1 MLYNIYYVN
10 NQSIIIMI
18 GGKKMYY
25 AVTNTLDEAL
35 NLTVKAYENFS
46 EEQIAESL
54 SKFNEEVRTLL
65 FLESVNSKN
74 LDVAEKIRRNIFCN

>member
-1 MLYNIYYVN
+1 
-10 NQSIIIMI
+10 
-18 GGKKMYY
+18 MYY

-74 LDVAEKIRRNIFCN
+74 LDVAEKIRREIFCN

>member
-1 MLYNIYYVN
+1 
-10 NQSIIIMI
+10 
-18 GGKKMYY
+18 MYY

-46 EEQIAESL
+46 EDQIAESL

-65 FLESVNSKN
+65 FLESVNSRN

>member
-1 MLYNIYYVN
+1 
-10 NQSIIIMI
+10 
-18 GGKKMYY
+18 MYY

-46 EEQIAESL
+46 EDQIAESL
-54 SKFNEEVRTLL
+54 SKFNEELRTLL
-65 FLESVNSKN
+65 FLESVNSRN

>member
-1 MLYNIYYVN
+1 MNYT
-10 NQSIIIMI
+10 
-18 GGKKMYY
+18 
-25 AVTNTLDEAL
+25 VTNTLDEAL
-35 NLTVKAYENFS
+35 NLTIKAYENFS